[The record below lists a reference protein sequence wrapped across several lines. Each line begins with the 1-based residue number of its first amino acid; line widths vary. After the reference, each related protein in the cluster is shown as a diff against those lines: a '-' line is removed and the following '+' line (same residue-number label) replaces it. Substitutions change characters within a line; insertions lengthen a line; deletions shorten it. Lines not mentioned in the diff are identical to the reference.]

1 MLQLRPFV
9 WLLRAT
15 RSVYADNCQMSGNSR
30 FELSAETG
38 LPDIRDFTEFGA
50 ALRSMS
56 NDEETHRLSDGMGEL
71 SAAIERV
78 GKALSSHQRGTT
90 VSPLLIDLLTA
101 LRKHRQLVVGLSYSW
116 RALYEYANYL
126 AALSNFRVLVGQWLV
141 ERNFSGDSAVVID
154 EFEMIGWR
162 TLGEGLMMI
171 EIHEQTLARAA
182 EAATPDALN
191 ASRLARAKNWWGQ
204 LSGKSQD
211 FDRTKP

>member
-1 MLQLRPFV
+1 MV
-9 WLLRAT
+9 E
-15 RSVYADNCQMSGNSR
+15 NSR
-30 FELSAETG
+30 FRLSAETG
-38 LPDIRDFTEFGA
+38 LPDIRDFTEFGQ
-50 ALRSMS
+50 ALRSIS

-71 SAAIERV
+71 STAIERV

-101 LRKHRQLVVGLSYSW
+101 LRKHRQLVVGLSDSW
-116 RALYEYANYL
+116 RFLYEYANYL

-171 EIHEQTLARAA
+171 EIHEQSSAHAA
-182 EAATPDALN
+182 EDTASPSN
-191 ASRLARAKNWWGQ
+191 HVSRLARAKNWWGQ

-211 FDRTKP
+211 FERTVP